1 MPCSLRCAPPSR
13 YQQHKISQ
21 SSRTRQSIWA
31 FSCALKRLHL
41 GALVH
46 ISISQN
52 EPVPTTMCS
61 SPYIKLAKTCQSSRT
76 RQSIWA
82 FSCTLKRLRLS
93 VSVYISTSQ
102 NGAVLTEMCS
112 LLRTEPQLRGS
123 RGEEREIVQV
133 SAEAVRKSCG

>member
-21 SSRTRQSIWA
+21 SSRTRQSIWV

-61 SPYIKLAKTCQSSRT
+61 SPYIKLAKTCQSPRT
-76 RQSIWA
+76 RRSIWA

-93 VSVYISTSQ
+93 VSVHISTSQ

-112 LLRTEPQLRGS
+112 PPPGTSSIKSAKTR
-123 RGEEREIVQV
+123 ERV
-133 SAEAVRKSCG
+133 SQFGRSLAR